1 MSAVSRNRGFT
12 LLELLVVILIIALL
26 ATITG
31 IYSGRDTTNVE
42 SVAKILM
49 ADLRHER
56 SKALVS
62 GTDSA
67 ITFDIAANKYTSID
81 SKTTR
86 QLSQNIDLTIL
97 VDQRNISAGTGKIEF
112 YPDGSS
118 SGGIVRLAANG
129 KTMEVTTSWLNGFIH
144 VESAGNEP

>member
-1 MSAVSRNRGFT
+1 M
-12 LLELLVVILIIALL
+12 VILIIAFL
-26 ATITG
+26 ATLTG
-31 IYSGRDTTNVE
+31 IYGGRDTTNVE

-56 SKALVS
+56 SKALVN
-62 GTDSA
+62 GRDSA
-67 ITFDIAANKYTSID
+67 ITFDIAAKNYTSID

-86 QLSQNIDLTIL
+86 QLSPDIDLSIL
-97 VDQRNISAGTGKIEF
+97 VDERNVSADTGKIEF

-144 VESAGNEP
+144 IESTDNEP